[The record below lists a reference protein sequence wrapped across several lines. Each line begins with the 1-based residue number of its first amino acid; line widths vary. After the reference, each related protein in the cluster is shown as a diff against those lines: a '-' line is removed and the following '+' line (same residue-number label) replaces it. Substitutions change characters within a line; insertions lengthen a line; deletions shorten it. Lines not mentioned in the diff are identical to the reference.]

1 MTIRLRKPLKA
12 MALYTLTACALAS
25 AALCAGCNIL
35 GPAGYFIAGP
45 EKIKPVYQLPPDRA
59 TVIFVDDRSS
69 RVPTRTSREL
79 IGTTAE
85 QTILASGVIKDM
97 VQSRLVL
104 AAVKAERFGTPMT
117 IAEVGQAV
125 KADIVIY
132 ATVDQFALSTDG
144 QTFAPEA
151 SLRVKV
157 IDAKSDARLW
167 PADSSNEGTY
177 RLSIKLPPQQ
187 GELPTSAQRLAA
199 EQAFA
204 RLIGD
209 RLGKL
214 FYEHTALDE
223 QVKLDWSPGRG

>member
-1 MTIRLRKPLKA
+1 MMIRRLIPSKA
-12 MALYTLTACALAS
+12 RVLHSLAACSLALA
-25 AALCAGCNIL
+25 ALTAGCNIL

-45 EKIKPVYQLPPDRA
+45 ESIQPVYQLPPNRA

-85 QTILASGVIKDM
+85 QTILASGVIEDM

-125 KADIVIY
+125 EADIVIY
-132 ATVDQFALSTDG
+132 ATVDQFTLSTDG

-157 IDAKSDARLW
+157 IDAKSDSRLW
-167 PADSSNEGTY
+167 PAEGTDEGTY

-187 GELPTSAQRLAA
+187 GQLPTSAQRLAA

>member
-1 MTIRLRKPLKA
+1 MTIRPRRTIRSI
-12 MALYTLTACALAS
+12 ALCALTTAALACA
-25 AALCAGCNIL
+25 ALTAGCNIL

-45 EKIKPVYQLPPDRA
+45 EAIKPVYELPPDRA

-85 QTILASGVIKDM
+85 QSILTSGVIKDM

-125 KADIVIY
+125 KAEVVIY
-132 ATVDQFALSTDG
+132 ATVDQFTLSVDG

-151 SLRVKV
+151 ALRVKV
-157 IDAKSDARLW
+157 IDAKSDSRLW
-167 PADSSNEGTY
+167 PAEGTDEGTY
-177 RLSIKLPPQQ
+177 RFTIKLPPQQ
-187 GELPTSAQRLAA
+187 GDLPTSAQRLAA